1 MSNTRAVGM
10 SRDKISKLAQVVRK
24 SLGLENELYFPI
36 VPCIEIMA
44 ADENLDFNYELVEP
58 CEFSSTYATTN
69 TDKNVMRIRSDV
81 YERAVHGSPRDRFT
95 LCHELGHYFLHRPGT
110 ISNAR
115 GEIPKYC
122 EPEWQANTFAGE
134 LMAPRG
140 LVRGMTIEEIA
151 EKCGM
156 SFTAASIQHKVIN
169 RCYGLNP

>member
-1 MSNTRAVGM
+1 MSNTRAAGM
-10 SRDKISKLAQVVRK
+10 SRDKISTVAQIVR
-24 SLGLENELYFPI
+24 SALGLENELYFPI

-44 ADENLDFNYELVEP
+44 ADDNIDFNYELVEP
-58 CEFSSTYATTN
+58 YELKNTYATTN
-69 TDKNVMRIRSDV
+69 TDENVMYIRNDV
-81 YERAVHGSPRDRFT
+81 YDNAANGSPRDRFT

-134 LMAPRG
+134 LMAPRN
-140 LVRGMTIEEIA
+140 LIHGMLPEEIA

-156 SFTAASIQHKVIN
+156 SFTAARIQYDVIN
-169 RCYGLNP
+169 RC